1 MISKKIEKNT
11 HRSILTLLYR
21 NTSNAGYIDL
31 IHNFSAFMIN
41 NNLTYITAC
50 YYFIDQY
57 NNIKKH

>member
-11 HRSILTLLYR
+11 HVSILTLLYKK
-21 NTSNAGYIDL
+21 TSNAGYINL

-41 NNLTYITAC
+41 NNLSYFMAC

-57 NNIKKH
+57 NNIDL